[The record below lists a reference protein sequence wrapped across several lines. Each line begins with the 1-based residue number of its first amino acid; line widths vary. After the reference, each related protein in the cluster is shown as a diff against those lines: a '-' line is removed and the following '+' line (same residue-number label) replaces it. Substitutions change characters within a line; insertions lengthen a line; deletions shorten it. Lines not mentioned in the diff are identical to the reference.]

1 METITMSSASGVVF
15 RSPDSALPA
24 VAYALSFERS
34 LRAGKIAVTLPFDAL
49 RAQYAG
55 AVVAGWLPRSLIA
68 SGRFERALGLVECA
82 TLGPLARRV

>member
-1 METITMSSASGVVF
+1 MSQAAELSFQKAASV
-15 RSPDSALPA
+15 APA
-24 VAYALSFERS
+24 VAFGQS
-34 LRAGKIAVTLPFDAL
+34 LEQSIRAGKLAFALPFDAL

-68 SGRFERALGLVECA
+68 SGRFERALGVMEAA

>member
-1 METITMSSASGVVF
+1 MSHAAELAFEKAAS
-15 RSPDSALPA
+15 
-24 VAYALSFERS
+24 VAPGGAPFGQSLERS
-34 LRAGKIAVTLPFDAL
+34 IRAGKLAFALPFDAL

-68 SGRFERALGLVECA
+68 SGRFERAVGVMEAA

>member
-1 METITMSSASGVVF
+1 MSHVAEVACRSAI
-15 RSPDSALPA
+15 A
-24 VAYALSFERS
+24 VPQAASFGQSLERS
-34 LRAGKIAVTLPFDAL
+34 IRAGKLAFALPFDAL

-68 SGRFERALGLVECA
+68 SGRFERALGVMEAA

>member
-1 METITMSSASGVVF
+1 MSPAAEFFVQKAE
-15 RSPDSALPA
+15 SALPA
-24 VAYALSFERS
+24 ATLSQGLERS
-34 LRAGKIAVTLPFDAL
+34 IRAGKLAFALPFDAL

-68 SGRFERALGLVECA
+68 SGRFERALGLMEAA

>member
-1 METITMSSASGVVF
+1 MSRA
-15 RSPDSALPA
+15 AE
-24 VAYALSFERS
+24 LSFQKAASVAPAAAFGQSLERS
-34 LRAGKIAVTLPFDAL
+34 IRSGKLAFALPFDAL

-68 SGRFERALGLVECA
+68 SGRFERALGVMEAA